1 MEHKTTDINDLV
13 EYLASTAMRPLLDD
27 EVWRAYGYKKR
38 PKSGNILHKLFPDK
52 FELEDFITKEVL
64 TMGLID
70 VLNGV
75 KKSKISSDEKLL
87 IALGVLDQFIST
99 TKHMFDPNSF
109 VDNLLTAYDSYTKS
123 DKAKIHEPVIVKSK
137 DVLNKKNF
145 AKFMVGT
152 ISLLGTSSH
161 EGDYFLKSSVLKDT
175 IDNTSIEN
183 KLKLSMPEEM
193 YRKYGDMLSKKVLN
207 I

>member
-70 VLNGV
+70 VL
-75 KKSKISSDEKLL
+75 KERKLVSERPYIQKGSRYL
-87 IALGVLDQFIST
+87 WNVRIFRA
-99 TKHMFDPNSF
+99 NS
-109 VDNLLTAYDSYTKS
+109 
-123 DKAKIHEPVIVKSK
+123 
-137 DVLNKKNF
+137 
-145 AKFMVGT
+145 
-152 ISLLGTSSH
+152 
-161 EGDYFLKSSVLKDT
+161 
-175 IDNTSIEN
+175 
-183 KLKLSMPEEM
+183 
-193 YRKYGDMLSKKVLN
+193 
-207 I
+207 